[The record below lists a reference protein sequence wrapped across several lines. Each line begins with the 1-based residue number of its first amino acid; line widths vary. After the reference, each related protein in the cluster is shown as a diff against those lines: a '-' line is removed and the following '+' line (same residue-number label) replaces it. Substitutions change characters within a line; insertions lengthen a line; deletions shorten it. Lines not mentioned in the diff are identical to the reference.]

1 MIFDNED
8 CYNYITI
15 NETDNP
21 IITSSDI
28 TVILMMEGSDRF
40 KHDPFILSLSKK
52 TVIQYNKGYKNCVK
66 DEEVTATTSDLVH
79 SYYTAFYYAREYNN
93 VIILEEDAEMYS
105 KNLKDFNNVNNFI
118 NKEDFNVFTFGSSGT
133 FRTYKP
139 NSYKNNIYT
148 LTGYTFSQAQ
158 IFSKKA
164 RQNLYKLIGDN
175 KYQGDIDVNYIAKLD
190 KLYSYKDPLI
200 VQLFPET
207 DNKAN
212 WGKNSGSF
220 GSVIGSMSTKPMKAL
235 IVITELDKDT
245 TGWKYIYRYNRCK
258 LYIDYLFIIIGIY
271 LIIKGIT
278 WARQKYPTMKMKMKK
293 IPKLRLRNYR
303 K

>member
-8 CYNYITI
+8 CYNYQII
-15 NETDNP
+15 NETYNP
-21 IITSSDI
+21 VIPSSDI
-28 TVILMMEGSDRF
+28 TVILMMEGSTRF
-40 KHDPFILSLSKK
+40 KYDPFIMSLSKK

-93 VIILEEDAEMYS
+93 VIILEEDAEMYG
-105 KNLKDFNNVNNFI
+105 KNLNDFNIVNNFI
-118 NKEDFNVFTFGSSGT
+118 KEEDFNVFTFGSAGT

-139 NSYKNNIYT
+139 TIYKNNIYT

-158 IFSKKA
+158 VFSKKA
-164 RQNLYKLIGDN
+164 RQDLYKLIGDN

-212 WGKNSGSF
+212 WGKNSGNF
-220 GSVIGSMSTKPMKAL
+220 GTVIGSISAKPMKAL
-235 IVITELDKDT
+235 IILTELDKDT
-245 TGWKYIYRYNRCK
+245 TGWKYIYRYNHSK
-258 LYIDYLFIIIGIY
+258 LYLDYLFIIAGLY
-271 LIIKGIT
+271 LVTKTII
-278 WARQKYPTMKMKMKK
+278 WARKKYPMMNIKK

>member
-21 IITSSDI
+21 IIPSSDI
-28 TVILMMEGSDRF
+28 TVILMMEGSERF
-40 KHDPFILSLSKK
+40 KYDPFILSLSKK

-79 SYYTAFYYAREYNN
+79 SYYTAFYYVREYDN

-105 KNLKDFNNVNNFI
+105 KDLNDFNIVNNFI
-118 NKEDFNVFTFGSSGT
+118 ENEDFNVFTFGSSGT
-133 FRTYKP
+133 FRSYKP
-139 NSYKNNIYT
+139 DIYNNNIYT

-164 RQNLYKLIGDN
+164 RQRLYKLIGDN
-175 KYQGDIDVNYIAKLD
+175 KYQGDIDVNYIEKLD
-190 KLYSYKDPLI
+190 KLYSYKNPLI
-200 VQLFPET
+200 VQLFPDT
-207 DNKAN
+207 ANKAN

-220 GSVIGSMSTKPMKAL
+220 GSVIGSISTKPMKAL
-235 IVITELDKDT
+235 IIITELDKDT
-245 TGWKYIYRYNRCK
+245 SGWKYIYRYNRCK
-258 LYIDYLFIIIGIY
+258 IYIEYLFVIGGLY
-271 LIIKGIT
+271 LILKLIT
-278 WARQKYPTMKMKMKK
+278 WARKKYPIKMKK
-293 IPKLRLRNYR
+293 IPKLRLRNY
-303 K
+303 KK